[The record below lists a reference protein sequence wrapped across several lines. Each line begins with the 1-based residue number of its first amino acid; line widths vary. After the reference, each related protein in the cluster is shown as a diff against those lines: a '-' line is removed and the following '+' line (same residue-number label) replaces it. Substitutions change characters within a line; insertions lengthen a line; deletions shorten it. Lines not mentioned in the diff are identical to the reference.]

1 MKTDQHYINAHA
13 KVNAYKYGDVLEMTN
28 AGTMKQATI
37 KPLSK
42 KEYIDLSS
50 GEIKQFNRNK
60 LRIQSPDNL
69 KKTFRKL
76 RRMIIANFGPNDLWL
91 TLTYRQVDKKPMTDT
106 GRVYRDFKAFWRRFI
121 AKFGSSDYL

>member
-1 MKTDQHYINAHA
+1 MKTDQHCINAHA

-28 AGTMKQATI
+28 AGTMKKATI

-42 KEYIDLSS
+42 KEYVDLSS
-50 GEIKQFNRNK
+50 GEIKQFNRNE

-76 RRMIIANFGPNDLWL
+76 RRMIIANFGPDDLWL
-91 TLTYRQVDKKPMTDT
+91 TLTYRQIDKQPMADTD
-106 GRVYRDFKAFWRRFI
+106 RVYHDYKAFWRKFI